1 MGNQRLQPSSFT
13 LFQGEITLEK
23 SKSIANRILL
33 LQALSSFSFT
43 IDDVGNS
50 DDVLLMKKALA
61 SKDQEINVAMA
72 GTALRFLCAGFSLLA
87 GRKILDG
94 LPRLKERPIAPL
106 LEALKSIGAKISF
119 SGEHNKLPIII
130 EGGFIDGS
138 EVQIEQGS
146 SSQFISALM
155 MIGPFL
161 SKGLRIKRKG
171 KRLSDS
177 YIQLTKHVMEEVG
190 LLVEISENDIHLPR
204 MNTSIEKY
212 TVEGDWSAAAYWM
225 AFVVLAPEAKIK
237 LKGMKE
243 NSAQGD
249 KEMLIILKNFGLN
262 YQWEGEDLILF
273 QDKEISLPQQFTYDC
288 SEIPDQ
294 AQTLA
299 FLCAALEIET
309 KLTGLETLYLKETN
323 RVRALKNELE
333 KLGLAVEIS
342 DGSLSFKGTIG
353 VETIKIATY
362 NDHRMA
368 MAGALLGCRLV
379 VEIEQAEVVSKS
391 YPSFWTDLKLIT
403 NASASE

>member
-1 MGNQRLQPSSFT
+1 
-13 LFQGEITLEK
+13 
-23 SKSIANRILL
+23 
-33 LQALSSFSFT
+33 
-43 IDDVGNS
+43 
-50 DDVLLMKKALA
+50 
-61 SKDQEINVAMA
+61 
-72 GTALRFLCAGFSLLA
+72 
-87 GRKILDG
+87 
-94 LPRLKERPIAPL
+94 L

-138 EVQIEQGS
+138 EVQIEQES

-161 SKGLRIKRKG
+161 PDGLRIKREG

-177 YIQLTKHVMEEVG
+177 YIQLTKQVMEEVG
-190 LLVEISENDIHLPR
+190 FRAEISENEIYIPR
-204 MNTSIEKY
+204 MKASIEKY

-225 AFVVLAPEAKIK
+225 AFVVLVPEAKIK
-237 LKGMKE
+237 LKGLKE

-249 KEMLIILKNFGLN
+249 KEMLTVLKDFGLEH
-262 YQWEGEDLILF
+262 QWEGENLILF
-273 QDKEISLPQQFTYDC
+273 RNKEIALPQQFTYDC

-323 RVRALKNELE
+323 RVSALKNELE
-333 KLGLAVEIS
+333 KLGLVVEVS
-342 DGSLSFKGTIG
+342 DGSLSFKGAIG
-353 VETIKIATY
+353 VDTIKIATY

-368 MAGALLGCRLV
+368 MAGALLGCRIV

-391 YPSFWTDLKLIT
+391 YPSYWTDLKLIT
-403 NASASE
+403 SASAPE